1 MALGPFTDLVRPAS
15 LNRTSPLYTTEVLCN
30 TSDVN
35 KQEAQALART
45 FTALADPT
53 RVQLV
58 ARLAQGEATVRVL
71 SEPFDMSQQAVSRHL
86 KVLQEA
92 GLVARRTAAQ
102 SRPARLEVDRL
113 VEALA
118 WVDSQ
123 RREWVG
129 RHERLDEHLHNL
141 TKEPS

>member
-1 MALGPFTDLVRPAS
+1 MSDGRS
-15 LNRTSPLYTTEVLCN
+15 HLYTTRLLCN
-30 TSDVN
+30 TIAVN
-35 KQEAQALART
+35 NQDAHELART

-58 ARLAQGEATVRVL
+58 ERLAQGEATVKEL
-71 SEPFDMSQQAVSRHL
+71 SEPFDMSQQGVSRHL

-92 GLVARRTAAQ
+92 GLVLRRTAAQ
-102 SRPARLEVDRL
+102 SRPARLEIDRL

-123 RREWVG
+123 RREWVD
-129 RHERLDEHLHNL
+129 RHDRLDDHLRHL

>member
-1 MALGPFTDLVRPAS
+1 M
-15 LNRTSPLYTTEVLCN
+15 
-30 TSDVN
+30 N